1 MNAARPIRP
10 SHRTRWSRRAA
21 ALAIACCTA
30 FALLGTAATA
40 QATTVRLNTDAGPI
54 DIELLDAQAPQTVAN
69 FLNYL
74 RRGSYDNM
82 FFHRLVRNFVIQ
94 GGGFV
99 APAMTAIA
107 TDPPVVNEFSLTR
120 SNLRGTVAMAKLGGN
135 PNSATNQFFVN
146 LANNSANLD
155 NQNGG
160 FTVFGRV
167 TTPSMAIVDRLAA
180 LPLVSV
186 PGQSVFSDLP
196 VYRTPATTAD
206 LVVVTTARE
215 LPVGSA
221 APDHIRIFNY
231 VEALYPQYAAPANA
245 PVLEWEGYTYR
256 FYSKTGAYLGVR
268 NGEVFYLLTTLS
280 PNIERL
286 GSVAEWLAMAAAAG
300 Y

>member
-1 MNAARPIRP
+1 MPEP
-10 SHRTRWSRRAA
+10 RTLPWTRRAA
-21 ALAIACCTA
+21 LLAAGCCTA
-30 FALLGTAATA
+30 VSLLLAAPA
-40 QATTVRLNTDAGPI
+40 AWATHVRLATEAGPI
-54 DIELLDAQAPQTVAN
+54 DIELLDTQAPLTVAN

-74 RRGSYDNM
+74 RRGAYDNT

-99 APAMTAIA
+99 APAMTAIP
-107 TDPPVVNEFSLTR
+107 TDPAVRNEFSAQR
-120 SNLRGTVAMAKLGGN
+120 SNVRGTVAMAKLGGN
-135 PNSATNQFFVN
+135 PDSATNQWFIN

-155 NQNGG
+155 AQNGG

-167 TTPSMAIVDRLAA
+167 TAPSMAVVDRLAA

-186 PGQSVFSDLP
+186 PGQAVFSDIP

-206 LVVVTTARE
+206 LVVVTSARE
-215 LPVGSA
+215 LPVGA
-221 APDHIRIFNY
+221 AVPEHTRIFNY
-231 VEALYPQYAAPANA
+231 IEAMYPQYAAPASA
-245 PVLEWEGYTYR
+245 PILQWEGYTYR

-268 NGEVFYLLTTLS
+268 NGEVFYLVPSLG

-286 GSVAEWLAMAAAAG
+286 GTVAEWLAQAAAAG